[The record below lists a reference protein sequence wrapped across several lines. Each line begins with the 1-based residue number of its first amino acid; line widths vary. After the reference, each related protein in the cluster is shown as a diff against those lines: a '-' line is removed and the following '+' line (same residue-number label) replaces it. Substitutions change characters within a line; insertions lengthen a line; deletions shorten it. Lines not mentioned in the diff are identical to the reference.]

1 MTGDNKNKKWERTH
15 SNPTT
20 CKSKHSLGSGRADI
34 LGCVKQQTLYIFL
47 KGAELDLVILLH
59 CDLSTDE
66 LGNGVHK
73 QVGISGVKSKT
84 CSVEKEHS

>member
-1 MTGDNKNKKWERTH
+1 MTGDNKNKKSERTH
-15 SNPTT
+15 PNPTAG
-20 CKSKHSLGSGRADI
+20 KSKHSLGSGRADI
-34 LGCVKQQTLYIFL
+34 LGCVKQQTLYVFL

-66 LGNGVHK
+66 LEDGFHK
-73 QVGISGVKSKT
+73 QVGTSSVKSKT